1 MIYHIRSKYTA
12 VGRKE
17 IVMFFWMYM
26 LIELLA
32 MFLDS
37 GVIPTAN
44 VSYPVG
50 PTHFRCSRN
59 KFNHLCQWFAAVYTG
74 LVAATYCC
82 LLVNGFVGF
91 QFAED
96 GTPLSLWASPHRNV
110 IHPFSRPAAASP
122 IIMPCCLWCF
132 IFRRHCHI
140 QVVRFLLSNETH
152 GAVCGV
158 PDLANPV
165 CCNLHIISAHS
176 RLPDPG

>member
-1 MIYHIRSKYTA
+1 MTAIMIYHIRSKYTA

-110 IHPFSRPAAASP
+110 ITPLLTPSRSFSDYHALLSLVFHFSSP
-122 IIMPCCLWCF
+122 LPHSSRSLPSLQRNPRGCLWC
-132 IFRRHCHI
+132 
-140 QVVRFLLSNETH
+140 T
-152 GAVCGV
+152 
-158 PDLANPV
+158 
-165 CCNLHIISAHS
+165 
-176 RLPDPG
+176 